1 MICKANCVLSF
12 SCDFLLFTAPEI
24 LENEPYGHAVD
35 WWALGVL
42 ACQMYTGEVSGFSFF
57 PSIHIQFA
65 QTRQSCNRREISIL
79 EGRVC
84 LIDKWRDHFYVPL
97 PLGSG

>member
-57 PSIHIQFA
+57 RSIF
-65 QTRQSCNRREISIL
+65 NL
-79 EGRVC
+79 
-84 LIDKWRDHFYVPL
+84 LK
-97 PLGSG
+97 LGSPATDEKSQY